1 MKTYDELYDD
11 IKRAVS
17 DGFKFGYRNKPYD
30 ITDLE
35 GYVNHG
41 AFNAYRYVLDRLE
54 EIREADDTTQ
64 SIKKRDTEMKPE
76 RLDGFRCRNCFG
88 KLARQTDLVGQKYCH
103 HCGQKLD
110 WTNEDD

>member
-11 IKRAVS
+11 IKRAV
-17 DGFKFGYRNKPYD
+17 DGGMEFGLDDWKN
-30 ITDLE
+30 
-35 GYVNHG
+35 G
-41 AFNAYRYVLDRLE
+41 ANFAYKYVLARLE
-54 EIREADDTTQ
+54 EIREAGDTTQ

-110 WTNEDD
+110 WTNEED